1 MPGKRYT
8 EAEVQE
14 FLAKYP
20 HLREYVER
28 ARRIYGYPE
37 FYKTLTRDMADMREP
52 NIIYRVSED
61 VFVHVYR
68 DRDTGELMYYVIE
81 PKMDEDLLPL
91 YEKVMDK
98 VTELAA
104 EADQTKPSEELLRR
118 LVERAFEELKLD
130 PSLFPPIFYHV
141 RKNIIGFGTWD
152 AFFHDE
158 YLEDVRNAG
167 LETYVVHKIWHNM
180 KTNVRFKDHKE
191 LDMFA
196 FDLGLRMNKRVSTTH
211 PIVDG
216 IIPETKA
223 RVNIVFGREVSK
235 LGTTI
240 AIRLVEK
247 EPMSIVNLME
257 LGTISPDLAAYLWL
271 AIENGMSIFFCGPTA
286 SGKTTT
292 MRAAAVF
299 IKPDAKIYSVE
310 DTPEVYVPHRNWQ
323 ATVAR
328 EGRADMFALLKAA
341 LRSRPNYI
349 IVGEIRG
356 AEGKI
361 AFQAMQT
368 GHPVMST
375 FHGGNVRKIIQ
386 RLTGP
391 PIEVPPPYI
400 TNLNIIVI
408 QRAYRRGDRMIRR
421 VVSVHEIESYVE
433 GKGVLTREVFRYD
446 PIDDRL
452 EFIGKYNSFVLEK
465 KIALFKGYA
474 DPRKIYDE
482 LDLRARVLAEM
493 QRRGIDRYHDVWREV
508 KGYYYFGV
516 DGLSFPVEVL

>member
-1 MPGKRYT
+1 MPGQKFT
-8 EAEVQE
+8 QAEVQQL
-14 FLAKYP
+14 LAAYP
-20 HLREYVER
+20 HLREYVDQ

-37 FYKTLTRDMADMREP
+37 FYKTLTRDMADIKEP

-61 VFVHVYR
+61 VFIHVYR
-68 DRDTGELMYYVIE
+68 DRDSGELIYHVIE
-81 PKMDEDLLPL
+81 PKMDERLLPIYRQVL
-91 YEKVMDK
+91 DK
-98 VTELAA
+98 ITELAA
-104 EADQTKPSEELLRR
+104 DAETAKPTEEILRK
-118 LVERAFEELKLD
+118 LTDRAFEELRLPKDLL
-130 PSLFPPIFYHV
+130 PTIFYHI
-141 RKNIIGFGTWD
+141 RKNVIGFGVWD

-167 LETYVVHKIWHNM
+167 LDTYVVHKVWHNM
-180 KTNVRFKDHKE
+180 RTNIRFKDHKE

-196 FDLGLRMNKRVSTTH
+196 FDLGLRMNKRVSTTK

-216 IIPETKA
+216 IIPETKS

-247 EPMSIVNLME
+247 EPMSIVDLID

-271 AIENGMSIFFCGPTA
+271 AIENGMSVFFCGPTA

-292 MRAAAVF
+292 MRSAAVF
-299 IKPDAKIYSVE
+299 IKPDAKVYSVE
-310 DTPEVYVPHRNWQ
+310 DTPEVYVPHENWQ

-328 EGRADMFALLKAA
+328 EGRADMFDLLKAS

-356 AEGKI
+356 REGKI

-375 FHGGNVRKIIQ
+375 FHGGNVKKIIQ

-408 QRAYRRGDRMIRR
+408 QRAYRRGDRLVRR

-446 PIDDRL
+446 PIDDRI
-452 EFIGKYNSFVLEK
+452 EFTGKYNSYVLEK

-482 LDLRARVLAEM
+482 LDLRSRVLAEM
-493 QRRGIDRYHDVWREV
+493 HKRGIHRYHDVWNAVR
-508 KGYYYFGV
+508 GYYYFGV
-516 DGLSFPVEVL
+516 DGLPFPVEVI